1 MRVASPRWL
10 PGLPSGPLP
19 RGAGV
24 FRASRRRGLPGMGA
38 GGSLGAREEGSR
50 SAREGARGG
59 DGAGRRRSEAG
70 SSGDKARTCRCRS
83 FLVGLIKAPPERKEE
98 TKIGQG
104 TRGGHFR
111 A

>member
-50 SAREGARGG
+50 SAREGGPWRGWCWEEG
-59 DGAGRRRSEAG
+59 LRGRVERGQGQDLAGAGPS
-70 SSGDKARTCRCRS
+70 
-83 FLVGLIKAPPERKEE
+83 
-98 TKIGQG
+98 
-104 TRGGHFR
+104 
-111 A
+111 

>member
-10 PGLPSGPLP
+10 PGLSSGPLP

-59 DGAGRRRSEAG
+59 DGAGRRGSEAG
-70 SSGDKARTCRCRS
+70 SSGDKARTWQVQVLPS
-83 FLVGLIKAPPERKEE
+83 GSDQGSSGEER
-98 TKIGQG
+98 
-104 TRGGHFR
+104 RD
-111 A
+111 